1 MTRMRD
7 RRRAYEYII
16 LVGRIHEEK
25 RPRERPRRRW
35 KDNVK
40 IDLKEMGRRGL
51 RIRAGDELL

>member
-1 MTRMRD
+1 MRD
-7 RRRAYEYII
+7 RKRAYEYIV
-16 LVGRIHEEK
+16 LVGRIHEGK